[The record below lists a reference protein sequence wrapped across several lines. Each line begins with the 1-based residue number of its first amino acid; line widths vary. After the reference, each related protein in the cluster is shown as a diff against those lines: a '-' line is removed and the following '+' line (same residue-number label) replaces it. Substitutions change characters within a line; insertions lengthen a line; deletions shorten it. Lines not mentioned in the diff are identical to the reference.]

1 MKVAVFGAG
10 TMGSG
15 IAQVFAANGHTA
27 LMYASSVASAQRH
40 KDKLAASLNKKVA
53 KGKMD
58 QAVADDIMAHVLVE
72 EFEAAADA
80 DLVIECVA
88 ENMATKKELL
98 NKLDELCKESTV
110 FASNTSSLSITE
122 MAQGLKHP
130 MVGMHFFNPVP
141 AMKLVEVIAGGN
153 TPAELVEW
161 TKNLSVE
168 IGKTPV
174 VVNEAP
180 GFVVNKILIPYCN
193 EGVCVLQEGVASAED
208 IDIAMQLGCNHP
220 MGPLHLGD
228 LIGWDIVL
236 NIMDVLYNETHDS
249 KYRANVLIR
258 KMVRAGKLGIKSGEG
273 FFSYNK

>member
-1 MKVAVFGAG
+1 MKIAVFGAG

-15 IAQVFAANGHTA
+15 IAQVFAGKGHTV
-27 LMYASSVASAQRH
+27 LLYASSTASAQRH
-40 KDKLAASLNKKVA
+40 KDKLAASLNKRVA
-53 KGKMD
+53 KGKMA
-58 QAVADDIMAHVLVE
+58 QEAADDLMSRVLVE

-88 ENMATKKELL
+88 ENMAVKKELL
-98 NKLDELCKESTV
+98 GRLDALCKDEAI

-122 MAQGLKHP
+122 MGQGLKHHLI
-130 MVGMHFFNPVP
+130 GMHFFNPVP

-153 TPAELVEW
+153 
-161 TKNLSVE
+161 
-168 IGKTPV
+168 TPV

-228 LIGWDIVL
+228 LIGWDVVL
-236 NIMDVLYNETHDS
+236 NIMDVLFNETHDS

-273 FFSYNK
+273 FFKYTK

>member
-15 IAQVFAANGHTA
+15 IAQVFAAKGHTA

-53 KGKMD
+53 KGKMT
-58 QAVADDIMAHVLVE
+58 QEAADDLMSRVLVE
-72 EFEAAADA
+72 EIVAAADA

-98 NKLDELCKESTV
+98 GRLDAICKESAI

-122 MAQGLKHP
+122 MAQGLKHNLI
-130 MVGMHFFNPVP
+130 GMHFFNPVP

-153 TPAELVEW
+153 TPAELVDYI
-161 TKNLSVE
+161 KNLSVE

-193 EGVCVLQEGVASAED
+193 EGVCVLQ
-208 IDIAMQLGCNHP
+208 
-220 MGPLHLGD
+220 
-228 LIGWDIVL
+228 
-236 NIMDVLYNETHDS
+236 
-249 KYRANVLIR
+249 
-258 KMVRAGKLGIKSGEG
+258 
-273 FFSYNK
+273 

>member
-1 MKVAVFGAG
+1 MKIAVFGAG

-15 IAQVFAANGHTA
+15 IAQVFAGKGHTV
-27 LMYASSVASAQRH
+27 LLYASSTASAQRH
-40 KDKLAASLNKKVA
+40 KDKLAASLNKRVA
-53 KGKMD
+53 KGKMA
-58 QAVADDIMAHVLVE
+58 QEAADDLMSRVLVE

-88 ENMATKKELL
+88 ENMAVKKELL
-98 NKLDELCKESTV
+98 GRLDALCKDEAI

-122 MAQGLKHP
+122 MGQGLKHHLI
-130 MVGMHFFNPVP
+130 GMHFFNPVP

-153 TPAELVEW
+153 TPAELVDYI
-161 TKNLSVE
+161 KNLSTE

-180 GFVVNKILIPYCN
+180 GFVVN

-228 LIGWDIVL
+228 LIGWDVVL
-236 NIMDVLYNETHDS
+236 NIMDVLFNETHDS

-273 FFSYNK
+273 FFKYTK